1 MSSTNPLLLALNQ
14 VVDFQALKA
23 EHIGEATT
31 QSIEKAKA
39 ELAKIYA
46 ISAQE
51 RTFENTLLASDK
63 IESNFSKVFGY
74 IYLLANSSDQEDI
87 YQECHQNIEV
97 LQQFGNELSL
107 DENLYRSVKE
117 YSQTAEAKSL
127 TGYQKKLAE
136 ENLREFERNGFAL
149 PIEKREELKK
159 LKNELSSLSTL
170 FQKNIAQFEDHLM
183 VNEKG
188 IQGLADDYKK
198 ARLQDDGD
206 YKINLDYPSYVPF
219 MQYSESQEARKE
231 LAFKFSNRAKEQN
244 LDLLQ
249 KVLKLRR
256 EMAVLL
262 GYPTYAAYR
271 MENKMAKTPKTVWDF
286 ETKLQEKVHLKAQ
299 QDYEELLALKNEK
312 QKDNSAQNNKIFS
325 WESSYYKT
333 LLLKEKYAVDQQKI
347 KEYFEVGQVLKGIF
361 KITKILFN
369 VEMQEVKNASVW
381 HDDVILLEVR
391 ENNAVIGRCYLDLY
405 PRKNKYGHA
414 ACFPIVMGRNEQD
427 TYQIPT
433 VALLCNFPKP
443 SEEQA
448 SLLQHSQV
456 TTFFH
461 EFGHALHNLLTQSPV
476 AAYAGTNVVHDFV
489 EVPSQLFENWC
500 WNYESL
506 QLFAKHYKTGETLPS
521 SLFDKL
527 LAAKNVGSGLHILQ
541 QILYGTYDLTLHDSS
556 KKLDTTQTFKE
567 LQERITLFPF
577 FEGTHFEAA
586 FGHLMGY
593 GASYYGYLW
602 SLVYAE
608 DMFSAFEE
616 QGVLNSKVGLA
627 YRKEVLSKGGSLNEM
642 EQIKAFLG
650 REPKQDAFLKSIGL
664 K

>member
-1 MSSTNPLLLALNQ
+1 MSSTNPLLLGFNQ
-14 VVDFQALKA
+14 VFDFQALKA
-23 EHIGEATT
+23 EHISQATSK
-31 QSIEKAKA
+31 SIETAKA
-39 ELAKIYA
+39 ELRKMYA
-46 ISAQE
+46 IPVQK
-51 RTFENTLLASDK
+51 RTFENTLLAYDK
-63 IESNFSKVFGY
+63 IESEFSKVFGY

-87 YQECHQNIEV
+87 YQQCHQNIEV
-97 LQQFGNELSL
+97 LQEFANALSL

-117 YSQTAEAKSL
+117 YAQTEEAKTL
-127 TGYQKKLAE
+127 RGFQKKLTE
-136 ENLREFERNGFAL
+136 ETLQEFERNGFAL
-149 PIEKREELKK
+149 PAQKREELKK

-183 VNEKG
+183 VNENE
-188 IQGLADDYKK
+188 IEGLAQDYKK
-198 ARLQDDGD
+198 ARIQEDRS
-206 YKINLDYPSYVPF
+206 YKIGLDYPSYVPF
-219 MQYSESQEARKE
+219 MQYSESEKMRKE

-262 GYPTYAAYR
+262 DYSTYAAYR

-286 ETKLQEKVHLKAQ
+286 ESELQQKVRKKAE
-299 QDYEELLALKNEK
+299 QDYAELVELKTAK
-312 QKDNSAQNNKIFS
+312 QKNNATENNTIFS

-333 LLLKEKYAVDQQKI
+333 LLLKEKYAVDQQEI

-361 KITKILFN
+361 KITKTLFN
-369 VEMQEVKNASVW
+369 VEMLAVENASVW
-381 HDDVILLEVR
+381 HEEVILLEVK
-391 ENNAVIGRCYLDLY
+391 ENNVVIGRCYLDLY

-414 ACFPIVMGRNEQD
+414 ACFPIVMGRLDGD

-443 SEEQA
+443 SEDQP

-461 EFGHALHNLLTQSPV
+461 EFGHALHNLLSQSPV

-500 WNYESL
+500 WNYDSL

-521 SLFDKL
+521 ALFDKL

-556 KKLDTTQTFKE
+556 KKLDTTQTFKD
-567 LQERITLFPF
+567 LQEKTTLFPF

-616 QGVLNSKVGLA
+616 QGILNSKIGLT
-627 YRKEVLSKGGSLNEM
+627 YRKEVLSKGGSKDEM

-650 REPKQDAFLKSIGL
+650 REPKQEAFLKSIGL